1 MPSHRAG
8 TLLAAVVVGVCLP
21 LVFAAPAAAD
31 VVSDVQAAAHV
42 ATDQGYRSGVAVLDL
57 RTGAY
62 SGGGEDTAPFASE
75 SVAKVLI
82 ATQLLATGQMTGATE
97 ATAYEMITQSDDDAA
112 SALYGLAGGDDVI
125 NLVAARYQIPLLGTP
140 PDQSGWWGNTEIT
153 AKGMVYLYAS
163 IARDPSVGPW
173 LMNAM
178 AHASEYGADGTYQ
191 FFGIPSATTGAAIKQ
206 GWGDDG
212 DDSPNAVFNSTGFVD
227 NDEYAVAILTDGS
240 PWTYGA
246 AISSVV
252 TQQAQAL
259 MPGGRIDNPADH
271 DPVLSPVTVTA
282 SGNMVHL
289 TGTAVDPDAPSAS
302 LPVRVTEGGR
312 TIVTTTTTAAT
323 RRFNA
328 DFAASDG
335 THTYT
340 VTVGN
345 LSDGTAVSHATAPV
359 SIDGD
364 PHGIVNA
371 VTGGSGTITID
382 GQEADPNSPEPRL
395 EIGVAGAQPIVRST
409 DDPAYQITV
418 PASAGIHEVTVTYL
432 HSSDAQNVTEGT
444 WAVTVGTTARNTR
457 VLDASAIAALPTLL
471 LGFVMGYRW
480 LRRTRRRANS
490 SERAT

>member
-1 MPSHRAG
+1 MPRHRAG
-8 TLLAAVVVGVCLP
+8 TLLAAEVAGVCLP
-21 LVFAAPAAAD
+21 LIFPAPVEAD
-31 VVSDVQAAAHV
+31 VVSDVQAAAQV
-42 ATDQGYRSGVAVLDL
+42 ATDQGYRPGVGVLDL
-57 RTGAY
+57 RNGDY
-62 SGGGEDTAPFASE
+62 LSGGEDTAPFASE

-125 NLVAARYQIPLLGTP
+125 NLVAARYQIPFLGTP
-140 PDQSGWWGNTEIT
+140 PDDSGWWGNTEIT
-153 AKGMVYLYAS
+153 AKGMVYLYAA
-163 IARDPSVGPW
+163 IARDPTVGPW

-178 AHASEYGADGTYQ
+178 AHAAEYGADGTYQ

-212 DDSPNAVFNSTGFVD
+212 DDSPNAVFNSTGYVD

-259 MPGGRIDNPADH
+259 LPDGRIDNPADH
-271 DPVLSPVTVTA
+271 DPVLSAVTVTTR
-282 SGNMVHL
+282 GNTVHL
-289 TGTAVDPDAPSAS
+289 NGTAVDPDAPTAT

-312 TIVTTTTTAAT
+312 PIITTTATAAT
-323 RRFNA
+323 HRFEVV
-328 DFAASDG
+328 FAAPDG

-345 LSDGTAVSHATAPV
+345 LGDGTAVSHPTAPISV
-359 SIDGD
+359 DGD
-364 PHGIVNA
+364 PHGTVNA
-371 VTGGSGTITID
+371 VTGGTGTITID

-395 EIGVAGAQPIVRST
+395 EIGVDGDPPIVQST

-432 HSSDAQNVTEGT
+432 HSSDGDNVTEGT
-444 WAVTVGTTARNTR
+444 WAVTVGPARNTR

-480 LRRTRRRANS
+480 LRRNRRRTNS
-490 SERAT
+490 SDHAA